1 MNELPGFVQPLW
13 YSFTFIFGAC
23 VASFL
28 NVVIYRIPNE
38 LSVVKPDSH
47 CPDCK
52 TPIAWYDNIPCVS
65 YLVLRGKCRA
75 CAVSFSPRYWGLEV
89 LGGCIGL
96 GLWYWLAPELNLET
110 IFETTLK
117 WLFWQG
123 FIFALL
129 ALSWID
135 FEYLIIPDEISL
147 FLVVLGLAGFGLIEQ
162 AEMIDR
168 AIGAVAG
175 GGFLLLVAGL
185 GYLMYRREAMGMGDV
200 KLLAIIGLFLGWRVL
215 PLILFLSAIQAI
227 LAVALMTLA
236 SKVFKIDSGF
246 VRTTHEVDAHFGETE
261 LYEHLDEPQRLAI
274 PFGPF
279 LALAAVEGL
288 ILGDAFFWDMIDNLL
303 RLVMS

>member
-1 MNELPGFVQPLW
+1 MNQLPSYVEPLW
-13 YSFTFIFGAC
+13 FWFTFIFGAC

-28 NVVIYRIPNE
+28 NVVIYRIPND

-47 CPDCK
+47 CPQCK

-65 YLVLRGKCRA
+65 YLILRGQCRH
-75 CAVSFSPRYWGLEV
+75 CQVSFSARYWVLEV
-89 LGGCIGL
+89 LGGLIGL
-96 GLWYWLAPELNLET
+96 GLWVWISPELQIET
-110 IFETTLK
+110 IYDSTLQ

-123 FIFALL
+123 FVFALI

-147 FLVVLGLAGFGLIEQ
+147 FLLILGVSGFGLIEQ
-162 AEMIDR
+162 TEMINR

-175 GGFLLLVAGL
+175 GGFLLLVAGI

-200 KLLAIIGLFLGWRVL
+200 KLLALIGLFLGWRVL
-215 PLILFLSAIQAI
+215 PLVLFLSAIQAI
-227 LAVALMTLA
+227 AIVALITLA
-236 SKVFKIDSGF
+236 QKFFKLDTGF
-246 VRTTHEVDAHFGETE
+246 VRTTEQVDAHFGESE
-261 LYEHLDEPQRLAI
+261 LYAHLDEPSRLAI

-288 ILGDAFFWDMIDNLL
+288 IIGDALFWEMIDSLL
-303 RLVMS
+303 QVLMS